1 MATQSEVL
9 EAVQKKKILLDVRD
23 KDEWIGESS
32 SPYGKDFAPR
42 KGRLEVISLE
52 QKFWNRLGSYM
63 DWMVQLNGKERRSC
77 IL

>member
-9 EAVQKKKILLDVRD
+9 DAVHKKKILLDVRD

-42 KGRLEVISLE
+42 KGRLEVLSFEYNFEI
-52 QKFWNRLGSYM
+52 
-63 DWMVQLNGKERRSC
+63 V
-77 IL
+77 